1 MDKGTSRKFMIWT
14 GMLLAWLAVILQ
26 FYLMLENRIASVPET
41 VIRFFSFYT
50 ILTNI
55 LVAICYTTLIRKG
68 IWFSFFSFSKTLT
81 AITVYIVIV
90 GAVYN
95 LILRHIWQPQGLQLI
110 VDELLH
116 SVNPV
121 LFLLFWV
128 FFVKKADLKYHE
140 AEFSTHSH
148 GKKIQFMDVLPWLL
162 YPLVY
167 LFYILIRGAFAHWYP
182 YPFVDVDQLGISKV
196 LINSLFLTL
205 TFIGVSFLFIVLGK
219 SGIKKP

>member
-68 IWFSFFSFSKTLT
+68 KWFSYFSSSKTLT
-81 AITVYIVIV
+81 AITVYIIIV

-121 LFLLFWV
+121 LFLLFWI
-128 FFVKKADLKYHE
+128 FTIDKSQLKWKHL
-140 AEFSTHSH
+140 F
-148 GKKIQFMDVLPWLL
+148 PWLI

-167 LFYILIRGAFAHWYP
+167 LIFILVRGSFAHWYP
-182 YPFVDVDQLGISKV
+182 YPFVDIDQLGISKV
-196 LINSLFLTL
+196 LINCLFLTL
-205 TFIGVSFLFIVLGK
+205 TFISVSFLFIVLGK
-219 SGIKKP
+219 LGIKKP

>member
-26 FYLMLENRIASVPET
+26 FYLMLENRIANVPET

-68 IWFSFFSFSKTLT
+68 KWFSFFSSSKTLT

-121 LFLLFWV
+121 LFLLFRI
-128 FFVKKADLKYHE
+128 FFVKKAGLKYHE
-140 AEFSTHSH
+140 VELSIHSH
-148 GKKIQFMDVLPWLL
+148 GEKIHFMNAFRWLL
-162 YPLVY
+162 YPLIY
-167 LFYILIRGAFAHWYP
+167 LLYILVRGSFAHWYP

-205 TFIGVSFLFIVLGK
+205 TFIGVSILFIGLGK
-219 SGIKKP
+219 LGMKKP

>member
-26 FYLMLENRIASVPET
+26 FYLILENRIASVPET

-68 IWFSFFSFSKTLT
+68 KWFSFFSSSKTLT
-81 AITVYIVIV
+81 AITVYIIIV

-121 LFLLFWV
+121 LFLLFWI
-128 FFVKKADLKYHE
+128 FTIDKSQLKWKHL
-140 AEFSTHSH
+140 F
-148 GKKIQFMDVLPWLL
+148 PWLI

-167 LFYILIRGAFAHWYP
+167 LIFILVRGSFAHWYP
-182 YPFVDVDQLGISKV
+182 YPFVDINQLGISKV

-219 SGIKKP
+219 LGIKKP